1 MAIINSDTCHG
12 RFFPGNICPRSEGT
26 VTIVQSTV
34 VLMKIVNSN
43 KFSTPSGDKHNL
55 IQLTLRWDISAPDC
69 FVLLLVVI
77 VYFDVAVVVV

>member
-43 KFSTPSGDKHNL
+43 KFLTPSGDKHNL
-55 IQLTLRWDISAPDC
+55 TQLTLSLGYISPRLFC
-69 FVLLLVVI
+69 VI
-77 VYFDVAVVVV
+77 VGGYCIF